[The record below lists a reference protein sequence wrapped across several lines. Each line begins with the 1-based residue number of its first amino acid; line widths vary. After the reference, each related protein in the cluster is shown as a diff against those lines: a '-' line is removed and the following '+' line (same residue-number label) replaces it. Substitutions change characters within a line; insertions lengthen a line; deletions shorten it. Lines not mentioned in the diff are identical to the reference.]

1 MENDFLICASD
12 VRLGA
17 WTRIKYAV
25 WRFIPHAA
33 RRLPPAA
40 SCGPTDSQ
48 ADDPRRSLSDVYSE
62 ITQSGDCGRR
72 AAAWAHALF
81 LIGLVLFG
89 V

>member
-1 MENDFLICASD
+1 MENEFLICASD

-25 WRFIPHAA
+25 CGFNTA
-33 RRLPPAA
+33 RGAPSPAG
-40 SCGPTDSQ
+40 CILRDDGPQ
-48 ADDPRRSLSDVYSE
+48 ADDPRRSLPDVHSE

-72 AAAWAHALF
+72 AAAWEHALF